1 MDFNARFIP
10 GNANPA
16 PSADAAPDVSK
27 PVTIEGLLEQFSN
40 TPNTV
45 PRELIAPCVQ
55 ASSTVL
61 TMKGPKRADALQ
73 VDDTVLTRDHGPRRV
88 VSTHT
93 TSQTEGYAPSIL
105 HIQPETIGNSSA
117 LTVLSD
123 QSLVVQHW
131 STELAVGQYDILI
144 CAQDLIGRTGVS
156 VMEPEP
162 FDQTFVVLDSHALIN
177 VDGLWTEA
185 LHPDD
190 IALER
195 FGRLT
200 RRHMRNEIPK
210 LRDYSPRAT
219 LCLSPEEAQVVLDQI
234 FTPSRPDKSVK
245 NCHATRPE
253 RDPRVACHSIASA
266 TNLSESTDT
275 PYAAQ

>member
-1 MDFNARFIP
+1 
-10 GNANPA
+10 
-16 PSADAAPDVSK
+16 
-27 PVTIEGLLEQFSN
+27 
-40 TPNTV
+40 
-45 PRELIAPCVQ
+45 
-55 ASSTVL
+55 
-61 TMKGPKRADALQ
+61 
-73 VDDTVLTRDHGPRRV
+73 
-88 VSTHT
+88 
-93 TSQTEGYAPSIL
+93 
-105 HIQPETIGNSSA
+105 
-117 LTVLSD
+117 
-123 QSLVVQHW
+123 
-131 STELAVGQYDILI
+131 
-144 CAQDLIGRTGVS
+144 
-156 VMEPEP
+156 MEPEP
-162 FDQTFVVLDSHALIN
+162 FDQTFIVLDSHALIN

-245 NCHATRPE
+245 NCHATRPD
-253 RDPRVACHSIASA
+253 RAPRVACHSIASA
-266 TNLSESTDT
+266 TNLSGSTDT